1 MIDKFGQERRFALQ
15 TSPKRAN
22 RPSCPGC
29 GNAFSQFEKGDV
41 ERSIPE
47 RFLEQVR
54 KHSQRLAVKTHSDEF
69 TYGAVNKAANRL
81 AQVILA
87 SRGTVE
93 EPVITLIEP
102 GTMAVASM
110 LAILNVGKIWVSL
123 DPSHPPARNAYIVS
137 DCQATL
143 VLTDNKNSALATE
156 LVGGACPIIN
166 IDETEMHFSGTGI
179 NLEIRPSALACII
192 YTSGSSGQP
201 KGVVHSHRSLLHLT
215 MRHTNALQICA
226 HDRLALLAS
235 FSHIAGVVDIL
246 RALLNGAALLPFDFR
261 GRGIFDLR
269 DWLIQ
274 KGITIYHPT
283 PSLFRRFAEILNGE
297 QQFPKLRVIHLGGD
311 TILKRDVELYRTYF
325 ASNCILYCGFGSTE
339 AGIIVHDFIDKETYF
354 TDEIVSGGYAVPEM
368 EVFLIGQE
376 GEAQEART
384 PTGEIAVR
392 SRYVA
397 LEYWRR
403 PELTCERFTVDP
415 LGSDDR
421 TYRTGDMG
429 CLGPDGR
436 LRYVGREDFQVKI
449 RGNRVDLREIEIATL
464 KLEGIKEAVVIA
476 AEDDDSGSRLIM
488 YYSWDKGSG
497 PSRTVVRQSL
507 SEILPDYM
515 IPSQFVRLD
524 RLPLTP
530 SGKVDRRALP
540 QPDEGRPDLESQYV
554 APRTPVEEVL
564 AAIWAEVLRV
574 ERVGAHDNFFEMG
587 GNSLRATQVTSRMRD
602 RLHIEVP
609 LRSLFEAPTV
619 TQLAAQILHD
629 PAGRAKLERA
639 AQLVLELERLSE
651 AELELMIQVTSSSK
665 EDRL

>member
-1 MIDKFGQERRFALQ
+1 MQERRFALQ
-15 TSPKRAN
+15 TSPRRAN

-29 GNAFSQFEKGDV
+29 GNAFSQFEKSDV

-54 KHSQRLAVKTHSDEF
+54 KRSQRLAVKTHSDEF
-69 TYGAVNKAANRL
+69 TYGAVNNVANRL
-81 AQVILA
+81 AHVILA
-87 SRGTVE
+87 SGGTVK

-102 GTMAVASM
+102 GAMAVASM

-137 DCQATL
+137 DSQAAL
-143 VLTDNKNSALATE
+143 VLTDTKNSALATE

-166 IDETEMHFSGTGI
+166 IDETEMHFPRTGVH
-179 NLEIRPSALACII
+179 LEILPSALACII
-192 YTSGSSGQP
+192 YTSGTSGQP

-269 DWLIQ
+269 DWLIKQ
-274 KGITIYHPT
+274 EITIYHPT
-283 PSLFRRFAEILNGE
+283 PSLFRRFAESLNGE
-297 QQFPKLRVIHLGGD
+297 QRFPKLRVIHLGGD

-325 ASNCILYCGFGSTE
+325 ASDCILYCGFGSTE

-376 GEAQEART
+376 GEVQEART

-403 PELTCERFTVDP
+403 PELTCERFTVGP
-415 LGSDDR
+415 LGPDDR

-429 CLGPDGR
+429 CQDPDGR

-464 KLEGIKEAVVIA
+464 KIEGIKEAVVIA
-476 AEDDDSGSRLIM
+476 AEDDDYGSRLIM
-488 YYSWDKGSG
+488 YYSLSKRSG
-497 PSRTVVRQSL
+497 PSRTVLRQSL

-524 RLPLTP
+524 RLPLTL
-530 SGKVDRRALP
+530 SGKVDRPALP
-540 QPDEGRPDLESQYV
+540 QPDEGRPELGNQYV

-564 AAIWAEVLRV
+564 ARIWIEVLRV
-574 ERVGAHDNFFEMG
+574 ERVGVHDNFFEMG
-587 GNSLRATQVTSRMRD
+587 GNSLLATQVTSHMRN

-629 PAGRAKLERA
+629 PAGRANLERA
-639 AQLVLELERLSE
+639 AQLVLELERLSH
-651 AELELMIQVTSSSK
+651 AEVELMLQATSSSK
-665 EDRL
+665 EERL